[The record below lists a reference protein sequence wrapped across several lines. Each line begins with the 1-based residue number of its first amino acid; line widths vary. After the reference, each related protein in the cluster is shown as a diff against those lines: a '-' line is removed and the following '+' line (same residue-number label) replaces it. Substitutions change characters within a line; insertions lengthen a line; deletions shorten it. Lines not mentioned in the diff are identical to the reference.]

1 MKPIAFVTSV
11 FLLVGV
17 LSAAPKH
24 PSDVK
29 SAVEQVLNA
38 QVEAWNNHDLEK
50 FMQGYWHSPE
60 LTFFSGGQVSHGWDQ
75 ALDRYR
81 KRYQG
86 EGREMGKLEFANLH
100 ILPLTRDAALVRG
113 EWHLT
118 TSDGKNPHGLFTLI
132 FRKYSEGWKIIHDH
146 TSAAE

>member
-1 MKPIAFVTSV
+1 V
-11 FLLVGV
+11 
-17 LSAAPKH
+17 
-24 PSDVK
+24 D
-29 SAVEQVLNA
+29 
-38 QVEAWNNHDLEK
+38 AWNSHDLDK

-60 LTFFSGGQVSHGWDQ
+60 LTFFSGGQVSHGWGE

-86 EGREMGKLEFANLH
+86 EGHEMGKLEFANLNV
-100 ILPLTRDAALVRG
+100 LPLARDTALVRG

-118 TSDGKNPHGLFTLI
+118 TADGKNPHGLFTLI
-132 FRKYSEGWKIIHDH
+132 FRKYPEGWKIIHDH

>member
-1 MKPIAFVTSV
+1 MKTIALVTSV
-11 FLLVGV
+11 LLFFSV
-17 LSAAPKH
+17 LSAAPKQH
-24 PSDVK
+24 SDVR
-29 SAVEQVLNA
+29 SAIEHVLNA

-60 LTFFSGGQVSHGWDQ
+60 LTFFSAGQVSHGWDE
-75 ALDRYR
+75 ALERYR
-81 KRYQG
+81 KRYQS
-86 EGREMGKLEFANLH
+86 EGHEMGKLEFANLN
-100 ILPLTRDAALVRG
+100 ILPLTRDASLVRG

-132 FRKYSEGWKIIHDH
+132 FRKYPEGWKIIHDH